1 MKLETVT
8 TTNKIDADFVAD
20 MCLESNTKVFE
31 SMEFRIDNDHVLAF
45 APDTFMR
52 KDSTQVIFYGR
63 EFLDTWSAC
72 LMPQQAVLLAYF
84 DGTRTLKEVAA
95 ILAEY
100 TKDSLQTAEL
110 KVEHLLRYCEVLG
123 KRRFVDLTESP
134 GAPHKGYDP
143 RDFAHLTGQKKY
155 SPLYEKPI
163 SMMWMPTF
171 VCQTDCVY
179 CYAVRKTIAPDD
191 LLSLTRVHELVEEA
205 AKLGIIA
212 MNVDGGDAFCRR
224 NVTEIFSH
232 ATSLDIQLDVSTKA
246 YISKDFAKELR
257 DSGVKALQVGFD
269 APYPDLFDRIVGRKG
284 HFQRTVESI
293 HNCADAGI
301 LVRTNSILTSESVKY
316 INELVEFLYELP
328 LFNMKIAAAFRSHY
342 RGNTSILLDEA
353 QKQWLRS
360 QMIALREKHPDG
372 RLNFECKSDYMHL
385 SPEERAQEF
394 RDFPTCG
401 AGSQSIIITPNG
413 DVVMCEQSPQIEEF
427 IVGNVKTRSILDVWS
442 SPNSREFKTLSQKQ
456 FAGTACADCGD
467 FERCYIKKGGCLIET
482 IKAYGSRFNPH
493 PACPKAPEY
502 APPIR

>member
-1 MKLETVT
+1 
-8 TTNKIDADFVAD
+8 
-20 MCLESNTKVFE
+20 
-31 SMEFRIDNDHVLAF
+31 
-45 APDTFMR
+45 
-52 KDSTQVIFYGR
+52 
-63 EFLDTWSAC
+63 
-72 LMPQQAVLLAYF
+72 
-84 DGTRTLKEVAA
+84 
-95 ILAEY
+95 
-100 TKDSLQTAEL
+100 
-110 KVEHLLRYCEVLG
+110 
-123 KRRFVDLTESP
+123 
-134 GAPHKGYDP
+134 
-143 RDFAHLTGQKKY
+143 
-155 SPLYEKPI
+155 
-163 SMMWMPTF
+163 
-171 VCQTDCVY
+171 
-179 CYAVRKTIAPDD
+179 
-191 LLSLTRVHELVEEA
+191 
-205 AKLGIIA
+205 
-212 MNVDGGDAFCRR
+212 
-224 NVTEIFSH
+224 
-232 ATSLDIQLDVSTKA
+232 
-246 YISKDFAKELR
+246 
-257 DSGVKALQVGFD
+257 VKALQVGFD

-342 RGNTSILLDEA
+342 RGNTSILLDDA

-360 QMIALREKHPDG
+360 QMIALREKHPDD

-467 FERCYIKKGGCLIET
+467 FERCYIKKGGCFIET